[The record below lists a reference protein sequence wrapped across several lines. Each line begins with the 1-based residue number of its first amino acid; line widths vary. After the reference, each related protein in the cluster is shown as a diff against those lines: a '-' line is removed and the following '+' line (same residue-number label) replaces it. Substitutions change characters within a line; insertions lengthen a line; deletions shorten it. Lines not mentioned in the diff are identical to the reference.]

1 MKTDAVQSR
10 SIILK
15 IPLNIITISYVKRH
29 INLAIALSALML
41 TGLCGCRK
49 APTNTSSSGLATI
62 VCDASFENI
71 MNQEIDVF
79 EYTTKGKANIVP
91 YYVSEKSCIDSLLDL
106 KTKTIVV
113 PRELTQKEK
122 DYLESQNKHPRSNR
136 IAVDAIAL
144 IVNNDNPIE
153 ILSISEIRDILS
165 GKVTKWSDLEP
176 SKLGDIQVVFDN
188 EGSSTV
194 QYMRDSIMDGA
205 PFGENVYAQTTIP
218 EVFQQV
224 QLRRGAIGI
233 IGVSWI
239 SSDMRTTEM
248 SRDERIKSL
257 EQNDT
262 TVADFNPAVK
272 VLKVRRDDELR
283 AYKPYQAYIYDGRY
297 PLFRSMFMIT
307 TGVNGSLSHGFYS
320 FVTGTIGQ
328 KIIQRT
334 GILPAR
340 VQPRMVYLE

>member
-1 MKTDAVQSR
+1 MNH
-10 SIILK
+10 K
-15 IPLNIITISYVKRH
+15 ITLLT
-29 INLAIALSALML
+29 IALSALIISGL
-41 TGLCGCRK
+41 TACQK
-49 APTNTSSSGLATI
+49 TPTNTSTSGLATI

-79 EYTTKGKANIVP
+79 EYTTKGKANIIP
-91 YYVSEKSCIDSLLDL
+91 YYASEKACVDSLLDL
-106 KTKTIVV
+106 KTKTIVIS
-113 PRELTQKEK
+113 RDLTQKEK
-122 DYLESQNKHPRSNR
+122 DYLESQKKHPRSNM

-153 ILSISEIRDILS
+153 ILSISEIRDILT
-165 GKVTKWSDLEP
+165 GKITKWSDIEP
-176 SKLGDIQVVFDN
+176 TKLGDIQVVFDD

-194 QYMRDSIMDGA
+194 KYMRDSIMKGE
-205 PFGENVYAQTTIP
+205 PFGQNVFAQQSSR
-218 EVFQQV
+218 EVFDQV
-224 QLRRGAIGI
+224 QMRKGAIGI

-239 SSDMRTTEM
+239 SADMRTRDM

-257 EQNDT
+257 QEQDT
-262 TVADFNPAVK
+262 TVADFDPAVK
-272 VLKVRRDDELR
+272 VLKVRRDDQLR
-283 AYKPYQAYIYDGRY
+283 AYKPYQAYIYDVTH
-297 PLFRSMFMIT
+297 PLFRSMYMIT

>member
-1 MKTDAVQSR
+1 MNR
-10 SIILK
+10 K
-15 IPLNIITISYVKRH
+15 ITSLT
-29 INLAIALSALML
+29 IALSALILSGL
-41 TGLCGCRK
+41 TSCRK
-49 APTNTSSSGLATI
+49 APTNTSTSGLATI

-79 EYTTKGKANIVP
+79 EYTSKGKADIIP
-91 YYVSEKSCIDSLLDL
+91 YYVSEKACIDSLLDL
-106 KTKTIVV
+106 KTKTIVI
-113 PRELTQKEK
+113 PRDLTQKEK
-122 DYLESQNKHPRSNR
+122 DYLESQKKHPRSNM

-153 ILSISEIRDILS
+153 ILSISEIRDILT
-165 GKVTKWSDLEP
+165 GKVTKWSELEP
-176 SKLGDIQVVFDN
+176 TKLGDIQVVFDD

-194 QYMRDSIMDGA
+194 KYMRDSIMKGE
-205 PFGENVYAQTTIP
+205 PFAQNVYAQNSIS
-218 EVFQQV
+218 EVFDQV
-224 QLRRGAIGI
+224 QMRKGAIGI

-239 SSDMRTTEM
+239 SADMRTRDM

-257 EQNDT
+257 QEQDT

-272 VLKVRRDDELR
+272 VLKVRRDDQLR
-283 AYKPYQAYIYDGRY
+283 AYKPYQAYIYDGTY
-297 PLFRSMFMIT
+297 PLFRSMYMIT

>member
-1 MKTDAVQSR
+1 MNHK
-10 SIILK
+10 IIL
-15 IPLNIITISYVKRH
+15 LT
-29 INLAIALSALML
+29 IALSALIISGL
-41 TGLCGCRK
+41 TACQK
-49 APTNTSSSGLATI
+49 TPTNTSTSGLATI

-79 EYTTKGKANIVP
+79 EYTTKGKANIIP
-91 YYVSEKSCIDSLLDL
+91 YYASEKACVDSLLDL
-106 KTKTIVV
+106 KTKTIVIS
-113 PRELTQKEK
+113 RDLTQKEK
-122 DYLESQNKHPRSNR
+122 DYLESQKKHPRSNM

-153 ILSISEIRDILS
+153 ILSISEIRDILT
-165 GKVTKWSDLEP
+165 GKITKWSDIEP
-176 SKLGDIQVVFDN
+176 TKLGDIQVVFDD

-194 QYMRDSIMDGA
+194 KYMRDSIMKGE
-205 PFGENVYAQTTIP
+205 PFGQNVFAQQSSR
-218 EVFQQV
+218 EVFDQV
-224 QLRRGAIGI
+224 Q
-233 IGVSWI
+233 
-239 SSDMRTTEM
+239 MRTRDM

-257 EQNDT
+257 QEQDT
-262 TVADFNPAVK
+262 TVADFDPAVK
-272 VLKVRRDDELR
+272 VLKVRRDDQLR
-283 AYKPYQAYIYDGRY
+283 AYKPYQAYIYDGTY
-297 PLFRSMFMIT
+297 PLFRSMYMIT

>member
-1 MKTDAVQSR
+1 MNHK
-10 SIILK
+10 IIL
-15 IPLNIITISYVKRH
+15 LT
-29 INLAIALSALML
+29 IALSALIISGL
-41 TGLCGCRK
+41 TALCRRP
-49 APTNTSSSGLATI
+49 PTNTSTSGLATI

-79 EYTTKGKANIVP
+79 EYTTKGKANIIP
-91 YYVSEKSCIDSLLDL
+91 YYASEKACVDSLLDL
-106 KTKTIVV
+106 KTKTIVIS
-113 PRELTQKEK
+113 RDLTQKEK
-122 DYLESQNKHPRSNR
+122 DYLESQKKHPRSNM

-153 ILSISEIRDILS
+153 ILSISEIRDILT
-165 GKVTKWSDLEP
+165 GKITKWSDIEP
-176 SKLGDIQVVFDN
+176 TKLGDIQVVFDD

-194 QYMRDSIMDGA
+194 KYMRDSIMKGE
-205 PFGENVYAQTTIP
+205 PFGQNVFAQQSSR
-218 EVFQQV
+218 EVFDQV
-224 QLRRGAIGI
+224 QMRKGAIGI

-239 SSDMRTTEM
+239 SADMRTRDM

-257 EQNDT
+257 QEQDT
-262 TVADFNPAVK
+262 TVADFDPAVK
-272 VLKVRRDDELR
+272 GAQSAPRRPAQSLQAVSGVYLR
-283 AYKPYQAYIYDGRY
+283 RHI
-297 PLFRSMFMIT
+297 PLFRSMYMIT